1 MKISNLKLK
10 NFRSYDELNL
20 KFSDYKNIIIG
31 DNGVGKTNIVEA
43 IYYLALTKSF
53 RCNDDSLLLKEN
65 SESAIIEANI
75 KTTIN
80 NVYKIVLTKNGKKIL
95 IDNKQIT
102 TISDYISKLN
112 VIIFTI
118 DDLKLIKDN
127 PSMHRKLIN
136 MELSQFNNNYLKLLS
151 LHNKV
156 LKQRN
161 TYLKSMQINSYVPK
175 EYLDIITEKMIDLGL
190 QIHEIR
196 KQYLIIIND
205 YLTTIFEKSTKKKN
219 LKIKYISHY
228 ENKTKENLIKEYKSS
243 LTRDLNYGKT
253 NIGVHLDDFIFII
266 NDKEAKYF
274 LSEGEQ
280 KSAVISFKLAEIKY
294 CIDNFKKTPILILD
308 DLFSELDNK
317 KINSLI
323 SNLRKSLQIFITTT
337 DINKVNK
344 KLLNNCRV
352 IKIKPQKVEVKDY
365 EWK

>member
-1 MKISNLKLK
+1 MKINNLKLK

-53 RCNDDSLLLKEN
+53 RCNDDSLLLNEN

-190 QIHEIR
+190 QIHEIH
-196 KQYLIIIND
+196 KQYLMIIND

-219 LKIKYISHY
+219 LKIKYVSQY
-228 ENKTKENLIKEYKSS
+228 ENKNKNNLIKEYKSS

-253 NIGVHLDDFIFII
+253 NIGVHLDDFIFVV